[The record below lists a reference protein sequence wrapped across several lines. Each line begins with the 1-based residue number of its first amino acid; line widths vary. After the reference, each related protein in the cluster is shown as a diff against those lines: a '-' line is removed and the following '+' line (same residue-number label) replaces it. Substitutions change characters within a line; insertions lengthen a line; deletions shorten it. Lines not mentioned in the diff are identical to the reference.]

1 MNGTTIEDKNHT
13 KNGSLFDTCPLI
25 VYNHLDQQLLP
36 FYFPNYNPYEDCK
49 VYTPVTE
56 LVHGQV
62 FIREDRTGYV
72 CRARCIL
79 YKKGEK
85 GYLGTDW
92 VLLPSNKTF
101 ACDVVETSCV
111 RKQFV
116 ETYLHTQ
123 IYEKEDNMTQ
133 LSENDT
139 EISLNDTFKHDVYL
153 IILDSVSTFMAKR
166 SLPKTLEYL
175 KKELGAVQMEFL
187 NKVGDN
193 SRPNGFPLAFGRSV
207 EGGNRDLV
215 DLPPLIPDWN
225 NDEICNKSLD
235 DSPYYLFQYSEK
247 GYKTMIAQDYGVSA
261 PYYPNCVGFE
271 NRDESDNI
279 WSQYD
284 FRRKEL
290 KEKEKSFEGGLSHSC
305 FEVHLEMLAYLEK
318 FMDAYP
324 GTPKVGQIWPTTLAH
339 ESLKE
344 LYHTDVQFLDFFKRN
359 RAVIDR
365 SFTFFMGDHG
375 PRREGIGNVE
385 LGRLENL
392 TPFLVVIIP
401 EEYRGSDIHKQLEDK
416 KLRLMTNFDI
426 HATLMDIL
434 DFQPPTGFSDTS
446 YLDMEPISKG
456 SSLFREWRGIRNCKT
471 LPIVSDYCICQY
483 NWTVLTNVTMI
494 KALGNFLIDQLNLRI
509 AKEGLSAKCA
519 NQTYKDVSQI
529 SYLVDNEVTVY
540 KTVVIAQP
548 SLGLFSGLIRARA
561 SGLSLGSRIERMNE
575 YQRQG
580 DCIKY
585 HAMQPLCYCK

>member
-1 MNGTTIEDKNHT
+1 
-13 KNGSLFDTCPLI
+13 
-25 VYNHLDQQLLP
+25 
-36 FYFPNYNPYEDCK
+36 
-49 VYTPVTE
+49 
-56 LVHGQV
+56 
-62 FIREDRTGYV
+62 
-72 CRARCIL
+72 
-79 YKKGEK
+79 
-85 GYLGTDW
+85 
-92 VLLPSNKTF
+92 
-101 ACDVVETSCV
+101 
-111 RKQFV
+111 
-116 ETYLHTQ
+116 
-123 IYEKEDNMTQ
+123 
-133 LSENDT
+133 
-139 EISLNDTFKHDVYL
+139 
-153 IILDSVSTFMAKR
+153 
-166 SLPKTLEYL
+166 
-175 KKELGAVQMEFL
+175 
-187 NKVGDN
+187 
-193 SRPNGFPLAFGRSV
+193 
-207 EGGNRDLV
+207 
-215 DLPPLIPDWN
+215 
-225 NDEICNKSLD
+225 
-235 DSPYYLFQYSEK
+235 
-247 GYKTMIAQDYGVSA
+247 
-261 PYYPNCVGFE
+261 
-271 NRDESDNI
+271 
-279 WSQYD
+279 
-284 FRRKEL
+284 
-290 KEKEKSFEGGLSHSC
+290 
-305 FEVHLEMLAYLEK
+305 MLAYLEK

-401 EEYRGSDIHKQLEDK
+401 EEYRGSDIHKQLKDK

-434 DFQPPTGFSDTS
+434 EFQPPSGFSDTS

-494 KALGNFLIDQLNLRI
+494 KALGNFLIEQLNLRI